1 MLSLRVLVPSQLLTG
16 LTNTGLTI
24 QPPSNQPNLEE
35 SERDKVM
42 TTNHSNAPRSIIYK
56 GARYERL
63 AVAGRITQFDTS
75 GEKEL
80 LQDAL
85 QNCEHW
91 LNELHNFVNKI
102 STALEK
108 DTGVRDRLDMFNYY
122 KLLRVEEKLKDL
134 AVLVN
139 KRR

>member
-1 MLSLRVLVPSQLLTG
+1 
-16 LTNTGLTI
+16 
-24 QPPSNQPNLEE
+24 
-35 SERDKVM
+35 M